1 MPLNQM
7 WTLQLTIGQLAGGGS
22 AQPFKT
28 VEDYD
33 NWLARVDDYLLWL
46 YTAEDRMKEGVEKNV
61 VLPKS
66 LIKKVVPQLAS
77 IALTDVEDHLFY
89 GPIRQLPASFS
100 DEDKMRLTAAYQSMI
115 ENRSVECFFFCH
127 KLI

>member
-1 MPLNQM
+1 MPLNPNVDASTNH
-7 WTLQLTIGQLAGGGS
+7 WATGRWKC

-77 IALTDVEDHLFY
+77 IALTDLEDHLFY
-89 GPIRQLPASFS
+89 GPTDNFQQAFQTKI
-100 DEDKMRLTAAYQSMI
+100 K
-115 ENRSVECFFFCH
+115 
-127 KLI
+127 